1 MNQTRTLPIQVHI
14 TERESDTVADATL
27 TLTSGAVVRG
37 HGVAYRHPR
46 DPDVPEIGDELATAR
61 ALSELAHH
69 LVDAAAENISTRE
82 HRPVH
87 LTH

>member
-1 MNQTRTLPIQVHI
+1 MT
-14 TERESDTVADATL
+14 
-27 TLTSGAVVRG
+27 VRG

-46 DPDVPEIGDELATAR
+46 DPDVPEVGDELATAR

-69 LVDAAAENISTRE
+69 LVDAAAENISKRE
-82 HRPVH
+82 HRPIH